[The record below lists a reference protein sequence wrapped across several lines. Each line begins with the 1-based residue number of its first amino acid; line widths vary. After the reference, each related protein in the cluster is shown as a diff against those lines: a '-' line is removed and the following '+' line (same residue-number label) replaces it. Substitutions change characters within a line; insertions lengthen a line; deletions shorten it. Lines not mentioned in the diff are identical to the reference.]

1 MMMMMVVVT
10 FEAEDLKA
18 SLDFF
23 KIPGKTSE
31 SLLRLKGYGECGND
45 ADDEVVGSRLDYFC
59 IYVSVMII
67 PPRK

>member
-1 MMMMMVVVT
+1 MMMVVVT

-31 SLLRLKGYGECGND
+31 SLLRLKGDGESGND
-45 ADDEVVGSRLDYFC
+45 VVDSRLDHLY
-59 IYVSVMII
+59 IYISVMII
-67 PPRK
+67 PPR